1 MWRKTL
7 SLGTVQIRFHDK
19 AAWLHSNGSL
29 HFHTSP
35 FLPEAT
41 QAAKVT
47 RWHKFQGLLPQW
59 TQNTSPP
66 EHFGPNA
73 GFESIARCL
82 LLYGDLTLRA
92 PTTEYR
98 ASLWATLVLQTT
110 EIQPGTRFRLFL
122 IGCTVQ
128 LLCKSM
134 DVNGYMERRELPN
147 CSYQRHLNTISCSD
161 NTLGFVKILGFY
173 SVGKEGPIKFLWSI
187 LVY

>member
-1 MWRKTL
+1 MKENALSGYSSNKVPRQGCLTPQQQLFTL
-7 SLGTVQIRFHDK
+7 PHKPLSSR
-19 AAWLHSNGSL
+19 S
-29 HFHTSP
+29 HTGCQSD
-35 FLPEAT
+35 
-41 QAAKVT
+41 KVT
-47 RWHKFQGLLPQW
+47 QIPGFASTVNSEHR
-59 TQNTSPP
+59 PP

-134 DVNGYMERRELPN
+134 DVIGYMERRELPN

-161 NTLGFVKILGFY
+161 NTPGFVKILGFY